1 MVQVLDFFQKAISRI
16 QLQGFLST
24 VFLATTLIDLSI
36 KRLSNLESL
45 ATSLGLQNFI
55 SVQLEEI
62 EECPVLV
69 PIAK

>member
-55 SVQLEEI
+55 SVQLVEI

>member
-1 MVQVLDFFQKAISRI
+1 MVQVLDFFQKAISLI

-55 SVQLEEI
+55 SVQLVEI